1 MTRRLFIG
9 FMLSLGLA
17 SSLSAASLGTR
28 TVLDNNATLLVAE
41 RPGLPMIVLSL
52 VLKTGAAVDPQDKQG
67 LANLTAALLTRGTE
81 SYSAQALAEEL
92 DFLGTSLSVDVGSDA
107 TTISLTTLT
116 KNLDR
121 SFTLLAEVIL
131 SPSFPQ
137 DEFERIRKEVE
148 GRLHSNQEDP
158 GWVAGKAFREHLY
171 PQHPYGRLI
180 SGQTETLARITSD
193 DIKQFHA
200 TYYRPNNAI
209 IAIAGEITQ
218 NQVDS
223 LLASHF
229 ADWKA
234 ADLPAFSWPNPPERE
249 ARQINLNKEVTQAN
263 IMIGHSGIARSHP
276 DYYAVLVM
284 NHILGGGGFGS
295 RLMDRIRE
303 EQAYAY
309 SVGSYFSARKHPGP
323 FTVALQTKNENAQ
336 QAVAETLAV
345 IRRFREEGATEEEVE
360 AAKAYLINGF
370 PLRLISNSDV
380 ARMLPMLEFYGLG
393 LDYPDRYPDIIGSVT
408 LEQVKAAARQH
419 LRPDQFLQ
427 VVVADLEEARLE
439 PAKTNADASGKN
451 RGRAADEEPAPAA
464 VAAERDVT
472 RNVE

>member
-1 MTRRLFIG
+1 MTRRLLIG
-9 FMLSLGLA
+9 LMLTLGLA
-17 SSLSAASLGTR
+17 SSLSAAPLGTR

-41 RPGLPMIVLSL
+41 RPGLPMVVLSMI
-52 VLKTGAAVDPQDKQG
+52 LKTGAAVDPQGKQG
-67 LANLTAALLTRGTE
+67 LANLTAALLTRGTR

-92 DFLGTSLSVDVGSDA
+92 DFLGTSLSVDAGNDA
-107 TTISLTTLT
+107 TTIGLTTLT

-121 SFTLLAEVIL
+121 SFALLAEVVL

-148 GRLHSNQEDP
+148 GRLHSNEEDP

-171 PQHPYGRLI
+171 PQQPYGRLI
-180 SGQTETLARITSD
+180 SGQAETLARITPD

-209 IAIAGEITQ
+209 IAVAGEITQ
-218 NQVDS
+218 ARVGS

-229 ADWKA
+229 ADWQA
-234 ADLPAFSWPNPPERE
+234 ADLPDFAWPDPPERA
-249 ARQINLNKEVTQAN
+249 ARQVNLDKEVTQAN

-284 NHILGGGGFGS
+284 NHVLGGGGFGS

-303 EQAYAY
+303 EQGYAY

-323 FTVALQTKNENAQ
+323 FTVALQTKNESAR
-336 QAVAETLAV
+336 QAIAETLTV
-345 IRRFREEGATEEEVE
+345 IRRFRQEGATEEEVE
-360 AAKAYLINGF
+360 AAKAYLVNSF
-370 PLRLISNSDV
+370 PLRLISNADV
-380 ARMLPMLEFYGLG
+380 AGMLPALEFYGLG

-408 LEQVKAAARQH
+408 LEQVKAAAKQH
-419 LRPDQFLQ
+419 LHPDQFLQ
-427 VVVADLEEARLE
+427 VVVADLEKAGLE
-439 PAKTNADASGKN
+439 QTRTNAEASG
-451 RGRAADEEPAPAA
+451 GGEEQAATEEPNPAA
-464 VAAERDVT
+464 TMTE
-472 RNVE
+472 

>member
-1 MTRRLFIG
+1 MTRRLLIG
-9 FMLSLGLA
+9 LMLSLGLA
-17 SSLSAASLGTR
+17 SSLSAAPLGTR
-28 TVLDNNATLLVAE
+28 TVLDNDATLLVAE
-41 RPGLPMIVLSL
+41 RPGLPMVVLSM

-67 LANLTAALLTRGTE
+67 VANLTAALLTRGTK

-92 DFLGTSLSVDVGSDA
+92 DFLGTSLSVDAGNDA

-121 SFTLLAEVIL
+121 SFALLAEVVL
-131 SPSFPQ
+131 FPSFPQ
-137 DEFERIRKEVE
+137 DEFERIRKEIE
-148 GRLHSNQEDP
+148 GRLHSNEEDP

-180 SGQTETLARITSD
+180 SGQAETLARITPD
-193 DIKQFHA
+193 DIRQFHA

-209 IAIAGEITQ
+209 IAVAGEITQ
-218 NQVDS
+218 DQVGS

-229 ADWKA
+229 AAWKA
-234 ADLPAFSWPNPPERE
+234 ADLPDFSWPDLPERE
-249 ARQINLNKEVTQAN
+249 ARQVNLNKEVTQAN

-276 DYYAVLVM
+276 DYYAVLIM

-303 EQAYAY
+303 EQGYAY

-323 FTVALQTKNENAQ
+323 FTVALQTKNESAQ
-336 QAVAETLAV
+336 QAIAETLAV
-345 IRRFREEGATEEEVE
+345 IRHFREEGATEEEVA
-360 AAKAYLINGF
+360 AAKAYLTNSF

-380 ARMLPMLEFYGLG
+380 ARMLPVLEFYGLG

-408 LEQVKAAARQH
+408 LEQIRAAAKQH
-419 LRPDQFLQ
+419 LYPDQFLQ
-427 VVVADLEEARLE
+427 VVVADLEKAGLE
-439 PAKTNADASGKN
+439 QAKTNADASG
-451 RGRAADEEPAPAA
+451 GDTEQAATKEPNPDATA
-464 VAAERDVT
+464 VE
-472 RNVE
+472 

>member
-1 MTRRLFIG
+1 MTRRLLIG
-9 FMLSLGLA
+9 LMLSLGLA
-17 SSLSAASLGTR
+17 SSLSAAPLGTR
-28 TVLDNNATLLVAE
+28 TVLDNEATLLVAE
-41 RPGLPMIVLSL
+41 RPGLPMVVLSMI
-52 VLKTGAAVDPQDKQG
+52 LKTGAAVNPQDKQG
-67 LANLTAALLTRGTE
+67 LANLTAALLTRGTK

-92 DFLGTSLSVDVGSDA
+92 DFLGTSLSVDAGNDA
-107 TTISLTTLT
+107 TTIGLTTLT

-121 SFTLLAEVIL
+121 SFALLAEVIL

-137 DEFERIRKEVE
+137 DEFERIRKEIE
-148 GRLHSNQEDP
+148 GRLHSNEEDP

-180 SGQTETLARITSD
+180 SGRAETLARITPD

-209 IAIAGEITQ
+209 IAVAGEITRDQ
-218 NQVDS
+218 IGS

-234 ADLPAFSWPNPPERE
+234 ADLPDFSWPDPPERE
-249 ARQINLNKEVTQAN
+249 ARQVNLDKEVTQAN
-263 IMIGHSGIARSHP
+263 IMIGHSGIARSNP

-303 EQAYAY
+303 EQGYAY

-323 FTVALQTKNENAQ
+323 FTVALQTKNESAR
-336 QAVAETLAV
+336 QAINETLAV
-345 IRRFREEGATEEEVE
+345 IRHFREEGATEEEVE
-360 AAKAYLINGF
+360 AAKAYLTNSF

-380 ARMLPMLEFYGLG
+380 AGMLPVLEFYGLG
-393 LDYPDRYPDIIGSVT
+393 LDYPDRYSDIIGSVT
-408 LEQVKAAARQH
+408 LEQVRAAAKQH
-419 LRPDQFLQ
+419 LHPDQFLQ
-427 VVVADLEEARLE
+427 VVVADLEQAGLE
-439 PAKTNADASGKN
+439 QAETNADASVGDTEQ
-451 RGRAADEEPAPAA
+451 AVPEEPNPAA
-464 VAAERDVT
+464 TTTE
-472 RNVE
+472 

>member
-1 MTRRLFIG
+1 MTRRLLISL
-9 FMLSLGLA
+9 MLSLGLA
-17 SSLSAASLGTR
+17 SSLSAAPLGTR

-41 RPGLPMIVLSL
+41 RPGLPMVVLSM

-67 LANLTAALLTRGTE
+67 LANLTAALLTRGTK

-92 DFLGTSLSVDVGSDA
+92 DFLGTSLSVDAGNDA
-107 TTISLTTLT
+107 TTIGLTTLT

-121 SFTLLAEVIL
+121 SFALLAEVIL
-131 SPSFPQ
+131 SPRFPQ
-137 DEFERIRKEVE
+137 DEFERIRTEIE
-148 GRLHSNQEDP
+148 GRLHSNEEDP

-171 PQHPYGRLI
+171 PQHPYGQLI
-180 SGQTETLARITSD
+180 SGQAETLARITPD
-193 DIKQFHA
+193 DIRQFHA

-209 IAIAGEITQ
+209 IAVAGEITQ
-218 NQVDS
+218 DQVGS

-229 ADWKA
+229 ADWQA
-234 ADLPAFSWPNPPERE
+234 ADLPDFSWPDPPERE
-249 ARQINLNKEVTQAN
+249 ARQVNLNKEVTQAN

-303 EQAYAY
+303 EQGYAY

-323 FTVALQTKNENAQ
+323 FTVALQTKNESAR
-336 QAVAETLAV
+336 QAIAETLAV
-345 IRRFREEGATEEEVE
+345 IRHFRQEGAAEEEVE
-360 AAKAYLINGF
+360 AAKAYLTNSF

-380 ARMLPMLEFYGLG
+380 AGMLPVLEFYGLG

-408 LEQVKAAARQH
+408 LEQVRAAAKQH
-419 LRPDQFLQ
+419 LHPDQFLQ
-427 VVVADLEEARLE
+427 VVVADLEKAGLE
-439 PAKTNADASGKN
+439 QAKTNANASGGN
-451 RGRAADEEPAPAA
+451 PEPATTEEPNPAA
-464 VAAERDVT
+464 TTTE
-472 RNVE
+472 